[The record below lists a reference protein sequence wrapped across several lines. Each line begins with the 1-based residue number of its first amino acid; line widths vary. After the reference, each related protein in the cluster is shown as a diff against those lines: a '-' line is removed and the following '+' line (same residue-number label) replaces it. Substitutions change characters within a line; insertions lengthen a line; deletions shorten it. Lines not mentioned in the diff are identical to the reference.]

1 MNITSC
7 RKKRRIKELR
17 KVGGALHHPHNKP
30 ERIKMCVKL
39 QPQRISPVIAQTD
52 DKKEVKEG
60 AGWGGKVGSGRRWR
74 QQSCTHAAPEL
85 QTQNRNE
92 ESENQTQSSSP
103 DPTRRTGVR
112 KGQRGMGGEVAAQQ
126 EVSRQM
132 KRSDTKPAGQQKQQ
146 PHQLQQLTRT
156 RLCLWEILSK

>member
-7 RKKRRIKELR
+7 RKKTKIKELR

-60 AGWGGKVGSGRRWR
+60 AGWGGEVGSGRRWR

-112 KGQRGMGGEVAAQQ
+112 EGQRGMGGRGSTA
-126 EVSRQM
+126 
-132 KRSDTKPAGQQKQQ
+132 RSKPADETVR
-146 PHQLQQLTRT
+146 H
-156 RLCLWEILSK
+156 